1 MNFKKRLLALSL
13 FCFWG
18 MLSAQDSIPFSSP
31 EQKVIAKRWS
41 RLQPFADV
49 VLNNGDTL
57 KGQPLNFDMDTLA
70 IYPSTNLPYGMAGI
84 RFIPLSDIDRVVLNR
99 GGRNAMALT
108 TGITVGI
115 VAGIA
120 AGFAISGPGAAL
132 ILGNVGGGGLG
143 LIAKNI
149 HDTQTFAELDL
160 KSYNLDYNEELV
172 KLQKWSVFEDSLLL
186 TNNMLELPH
195 QSKAI
200 RRVFQPKHFRIS
212 FALNVG
218 FNSGLE
224 EDILN
229 VIKSAGLPLP
239 QYSNH
244 TAMGFEFLD
253 FAWRFNNRWI
263 IGGGL
268 MINRDDLVSYPY
280 NYENYNYEEPGVKH
294 YHYSLGLKDF
304 RVYAEYAIWP
314 VDWFPV
320 RRTELLL
327 GGGFIVSRPNT
338 YFSCYYLNDPI
349 TYDDGYVDAGN
360 TYTIFGA
367 QLRASFHVYVL
378 QNISLSLGMEGNL
391 YQNLEI
397 SSVDLSGSIPEI
409 PDELPAHSLNYSTVR
424 LKLGAHISF

>member
-1 MNFKKRLLALSL
+1 MKIKVRLLALSF

-18 MLSAQDSIPFSSP
+18 LLSAQDSIQVASP
-31 EQKVIAKRWS
+31 EQKVIDERWS

-57 KGQPLNFDMDTLA
+57 KGQPLNFDLDTLV
-70 IYPSTNLPYGMAGI
+70 IYPSTRLPYNMVGV
-84 RFIPLSDIDRVVLNR
+84 RYIPLSDIDQVVLNR
-99 GGRNAMALT
+99 GGRSAMALT
-108 TGITVGI
+108 AGITVGI

-149 HDTQTFAELDL
+149 HETQTFAELDL
-160 KSYNLDYNEELV
+160 KSYNLDYNKELLM
-172 KLQKWSVFEDSLLL
+172 LQKWSVFEDSLLL

-195 QSKAI
+195 LSKAI
-200 RRVFQPKHFRIS
+200 RGVFQPKHFRIS
-212 FALNVG
+212 FALNGG
-218 FNSGLE
+218 FTGGLE
-224 EDILN
+224 EDMLN
-229 VIKSAGLPLP
+229 VIQSAGLPEP
-239 QYSNH
+239 QDFWH

-268 MINRDDLVSYPY
+268 MVNREDLFSL
-280 NYENYNYEEPGVKH
+280 NYYNYNYEEPGVQ
-294 YHYSLGLKDF
+294 YYNYSVGLKDF
-304 RVYAEYAIWP
+304 RVYAEYALWP
-314 VDWFPV
+314 IEWFPAK
-320 RRTELLL
+320 RTELLV

-338 YFSCYYLNDPI
+338 YFYCSYLNDTI
-349 TYDDGYVDAGN
+349 TYDESYVGAWD

-367 QLRASFHVYVL
+367 QLRVSFHVYVA
-378 QNISLSLGMEGNL
+378 QAISFSVGMEGNL

-397 SSVDLSGSIPEI
+397 PSVDLSGSIPEI

-424 LKLGAHISF
+424 LKVGAHISF